1 MYSIKQNGGVFGIYT
16 VPSNFPLIKDLD
28 PNEIVNKEKLSF
40 LSKKGIDVNIR
51 STAKNNLIGR
61 NLDGVSN
68 NDIHIHPLSKETSYP
83 ISINEHWIASS
94 EQNIN
99 LKSTILGDIDV
110 RPHLEYTETYLP
122 LSQECQISY
131 QYWLGPVQNGKESP
145 FYKTKKNHKISYT
158 INVKGNI
165 PNGESLIESGNHLKY
180 QDVALSINL
189 KSKGFILLNY
199 NKLSNKKDF
208 IDNARTIFDCYIN
221 LTNLINQFMNERL
234 RNQTLFSVDQNTK
247 QSVAASLTASLFSKS
262 TKALDVHKIKS
273 NNKKYGGSFFAVSAF
288 SSDSDDEEES
298 NDIPD
303 KKISAS
309 ISKSLYIPKNI
320 TLYDYFNPIT
330 KKVTKMLTSGISSI
344 PKDKL
349 EKYLSIYEMFGE
361 QSLKTNFKKQKKKQ
375 GEIEHILSTVKEESE
390 SRSLKV
396 ATSFTS
402 FPKKE
407 VVMEIMNS
415 KPAAKMKTV
424 KKEIPIAHKKT
435 VNKKVVQPIDKKSKT
450 AKPSSKR
457 TQKNKGNKS
466 KKKKGGK
473 KGK

>member
-1 MYSIKQNGGVFGIYT
+1 MYSIKQDGGVFGIYT

-28 PNEIVNKEKLSF
+28 PDEIVDKEKLSF

-122 LSQECQISY
+122 SSQECQISY

-199 NKLSNKKDF
+199 HKLSNKKDF

-234 RNQTLFSVDQNTK
+234 RNQTLFSVDQHTK
-247 QSVAASLTASLFSKS
+247 QSAATSLTASLFSIS

-273 NNKKYGGSFFAVSAF
+273 KKNKYGGSFFAFSAF
-288 SSDSDDEEES
+288 SNSSDSDGGEES
-298 NDIPD
+298 SDITD
-303 KKISAS
+303 KGVSDMDMS
-309 ISKSLYIPKNI
+309 ISKTLCIPKNI
-320 TLYDYFNPIT
+320 TLYDYFNPIP
-330 KKVTKMLTSGISSI
+330 KKVTKKLSSEKSSI
-344 PKDKL
+344 HKDKL
-349 EKYLSIYEMFGE
+349 KTYLSIYEMFGM
-361 QSLKTNFKKQKKKQ
+361 QSLKNNFKKQKKKKE
-375 GEIEHILSTVKEESE
+375 EIKYILSMIKEEYE
-390 SRSLKV
+390 SRSSEV
-396 ATSFTS
+396 SNIFTP

-407 VVMEIMNS
+407 TVIEVNKSITSKPVAEMKTAKKKAGNS
-415 KPAAKMKTV
+415 KNSGKMKT
-424 KKEIPIAHKKT
+424 A
-435 VNKKVVQPIDKKSKT
+435 
-450 AKPSSKR
+450 
-457 TQKNKGNKS
+457 
-466 KKKKGGK
+466 KKKK
-473 KGK
+473 